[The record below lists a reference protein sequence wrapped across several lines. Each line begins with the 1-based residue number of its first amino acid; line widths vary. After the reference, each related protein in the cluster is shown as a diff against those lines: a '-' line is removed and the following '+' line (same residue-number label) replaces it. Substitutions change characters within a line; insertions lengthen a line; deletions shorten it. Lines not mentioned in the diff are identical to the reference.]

1 MRLTQKAAIALI
13 AGAII
18 HATAGIV
25 GQLVQASTLV
35 SDDQFSYPW
44 TSAELVAVSLAEA
57 VAFAL
62 GLVGRAGLRASG
74 VAGPTRAARAGLG
87 VARTGSALFV
97 AADLASHRVRHQ
109 QVDDGAA
116 SALGGVFGLATLL
129 LGAGLAAAG
138 VGARRARLWEGWRPT
153 ALLVCGL
160 WTLAI
165 LGIVVTPLMPLGVT
179 VMGLLQIAI
188 GIGLLTRPTPIGAAV
203 RPPGATASIAL
214 R

>member
-1 MRLTQKAAIALI
+1 MRATQKAAIALI

-62 GLVGRAGLRASG
+62 GLVGLAGLRASG
-74 VAGPTRAARAGLG
+74 VAGPARAARTGLG
-87 VARTGSALFV
+87 VALAGSALFV
-97 AADLASHRVRHQ
+97 GAELASIAVRHQ
-109 QVDDGAA
+109 ALDDGAA
-116 SALGGVFGLATLL
+116 VAVGAVFGLATLL

-138 VGARRARLWEGWRPT
+138 VAARRARLWEGWRPT

-160 WTLAI
+160 WTLAL

-179 VMGLLQIAI
+179 VMGLLQVAI
-188 GIGLLTRPTPIGAAV
+188 GAGLLTRPTPVGGAV
-203 RPPGATASIAL
+203 PPPSATASIAL